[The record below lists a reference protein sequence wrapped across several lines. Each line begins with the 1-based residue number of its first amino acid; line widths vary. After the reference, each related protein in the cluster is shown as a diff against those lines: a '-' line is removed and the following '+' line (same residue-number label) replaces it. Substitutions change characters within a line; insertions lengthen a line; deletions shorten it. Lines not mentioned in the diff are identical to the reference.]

1 MKTKLTILAMSL
13 SMAAFSQTTNPAP
26 YCDVPV
32 NMASTTCKGGIKN
45 VSIGSMS
52 NTSLL
57 TGKYTYYDNIS
68 APVLYRGMSYTL
80 SMTFDTV
87 ATSCR
92 PASSKYLVIMA
103 YDNTGVGLGTSFLT
117 TLDSIYNGDATNYDM
132 PVTKSVTISVPLS
145 APIGIIRMRVIRY
158 GLPSRTGMD
167 IKCIGS
173 GGSSTDYY
181 LVGETEDYN
190 IRILDPISMDINS
203 PIQQSATIYPNPC
216 TDKLN
221 ISVSGNV
228 IIRNELGQTVY
239 DNKKYDK
246 ELIDISDF
254 ANGVYF
260 VSVNGTN
267 YLIRKI

>member
-1 MKTKLTILAMSL
+1 MKKTFTLLALALSL
-13 SMAAFSQTTNPAP
+13 SATAQTSNPAP

-52 NTSLL
+52 NSTAL
-57 TGKYTYYDNIS
+57 TGKYTYYDNLT

-80 SMTFDTV
+80 SITFDTV

-92 PASSKYLVIMA
+92 PASSKYLVIVA
-103 YDNTGVGLGTSFLT
+103 YDNTGIGLGTSFLT
-117 TLDSIYNGDATNYDM
+117 AIDSVYNGDATNYDM
-132 PVTKSVTISVPLS
+132 PVTKSVTINVPLS

-190 IRILDPISMDINS
+190 IRILDPISMGISETKNNQAL
-203 PIQQSATIYPNPC
+203 PHPNPC
-216 TDKLN
+216 TDKVT
-221 ISVSGNV
+221 IPVKGNV
-228 IIRNELGQTVY
+228 TISNGLGQIMFSS
-239 DNKKYDK
+239 KEYDK
-246 ELIDISDF
+246 ELIDVSLFPSGVYIVR
-254 ANGVYF
+254 ANGQATTMYK
-260 VSVNGTN
+260 N
-267 YLIRKI
+267 